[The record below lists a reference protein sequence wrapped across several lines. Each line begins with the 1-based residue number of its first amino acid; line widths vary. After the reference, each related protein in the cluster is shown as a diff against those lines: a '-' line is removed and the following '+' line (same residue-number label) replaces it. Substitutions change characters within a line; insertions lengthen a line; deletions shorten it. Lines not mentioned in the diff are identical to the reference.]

1 MGDRFRP
8 TKSFASNSN
17 YIFPW
22 SEMDCINH
30 DFRIFHWCKC
40 LRFREE
46 EVWSDD
52 YCFSLGLID
61 SSGLRF
67 HYTRQLRKYESGVL
81 LVGAD
86 VNRAMLIPPKQR
98 DWKINSFCSSDCTQK
113 VLPSTFICYS
123 TQFGAGS
130 ACFYIEIKTEN
141 VVCYLYNQ
149 NIRAH

>member
-1 MGDRFRP
+1 
-8 TKSFASNSN
+8 
-17 YIFPW
+17 
-22 SEMDCINH
+22 MDSVNH
-30 DFRIFHWCKC
+30 DFRIFHCCKC

-46 EVWSDD
+46 EVWSDY

-113 VLPSTFICYS
+113 VLPSTLNLLFNAVWS
-123 TQFGAGS
+123 WQFLFLCRNY
-130 ACFYIEIKTEN
+130 CFYYICVINHLTVSFNLKTEN
-141 VVCYLYNQ
+141 VVCYRFNSLFVLTSGN
-149 NIRAH
+149 

>member
-1 MGDRFRP
+1 MDRFKP
-8 TKSFASNSN
+8 TKSFASNSV
-17 YIFPW
+17 Y
-22 SEMDCINH
+22 H
-30 DFRIFHWCKC
+30 DFRIFHCCKC

-52 YCFSLGLID
+52 CCFSLGLID

-113 VLPSTFICYS
+113 VLPSTFICSS
-123 TQFGAGS
+123 TQFGADS
-130 ACFYIEIKTEN
+130 AFFMSKLLLLL
-141 VVCYLYNQ
+141 YLCHKSSHSF
-149 NIRAH
+149 I